1 MEAEDPLSQ
10 LADIHLPAAVSLW
23 PPAPG
28 WWLLA
33 ALLLCGLALLGL
45 VQVRRWQQRQRLTR
59 VLAELAQ
66 ARAAWRKADASVRN
80 DAGLALLYAINSLLK
95 RVALLH
101 FPEAQVAPLA
111 GKDWLRFLDAH
122 GSTQDFSTG
131 AGQVLA
137 DGEYRP
143 VFDADG
149 DALCQLAIHWIQRQ
163 YLRPRNASRAA
174 AAGSAGVTA

>member
-10 LADIHLPAAVSLW
+10 LADIHLPAAVPAW

-33 ALLLCGLALLGL
+33 ALLLCGLCLLCF
-45 VQVRRWQQRQRLTR
+45 VQFRRWQQQQRLAR
-59 VLAELAQ
+59 VLAELLR
-66 ARAAWRKADASVRN
+66 ARAAWRNAEAVDRN
-80 DAGLALLYAINSLLK
+80 AAGLALLYAVNSLLK

-111 GKDWLRFLDAH
+111 GSAWLRFLDVH
-122 GSTQDFSTG
+122 GSTSEFTAG
-131 AGQVLA
+131 AGRVLA

-149 DALCQLAIHWIQRQ
+149 EALYELARRWIQSQ
-163 YLRPRNASRAA
+163 YLHPQARPTQDAKGAA
-174 AAGSAGVTA
+174 A

>member
-1 MEAEDPLSQ
+1 MTLDVRFVVPGPVVPWQRAASVGTKR
-10 LADIHLPAAVSLW
+10 AGTVHLPF
-23 PPAPG
+23 
-28 WWLLA
+28 
-33 ALLLCGLALLGL
+33 
-45 VQVRRWQQRQRLTR
+45 
-59 VLAELAQ
+59 
-66 ARAAWRKADASVRN
+66 
-80 DAGLALLYAINSLLK
+80 LLK

-163 YLRPRNASRAA
+163 YLRPRNASRSA